1 MSRRKSRPD
10 LHPSMEPIN
19 GKVQPPVVPI
29 RPGRVTNQLQYL
41 QRTVLPAL
49 WDYRHAWP
57 FHEPVDTK
65 KLGLIDYFQV
75 IKFPMDLGTVM
86 KRLENHYYWS
96 ALDCIRDIN
105 ILFANCYT
113 YNDPKEDL
121 VWMGQQL
128 EKIFRRQLARMPKV
142 EMEENSTPGL
152 ATEKQ
157 IGPQASATQADPDVS
172 STTGLQKSSASSS
185 IGSRFPVTPT
195 DDHNYK

>member
-1 MSRRKSRPD
+1 
-10 LHPSMEPIN
+10 MEPIN

-65 KLGLIDYFQV
+65 KLGLIASRQTSNVLVLPSLCRTISSQTFQV

-96 ALDCIRDIN
+96 ALDCILDIN

-113 YNDPKEDL
+113 YNDPKEDV

-128 EKIFRRQLARMPKV
+128 EKIFRRQ
-142 EMEENSTPGL
+142 
-152 ATEKQ
+152 
-157 IGPQASATQADPDVS
+157 
-172 STTGLQKSSASSS
+172 
-185 IGSRFPVTPT
+185 
-195 DDHNYK
+195 